1 MPVRRAPL
9 RPLAYDLFDHPSL
22 ARFPETRFDRTV
34 HLRRTA
40 SVVAFLSFLAIDAA
54 AQTAA
59 PDKQVCI
66 AAAERGQELRDA
78 KKMRDARAQFLLCSK
93 KECPAAVAPEC
104 ARWAAEAE
112 AALASIK
119 IEAVDGSGKKITDV
133 KVTIDGAPFS
143 DEIPAQPVFVDPGS
157 HQIRFEWRA
166 GTEPVNRIVSLAM
179 GERDQLVQA
188 SFKDAHGPT
197 EPAAAVGKDPPKDSA
212 RSSSPPG
219 KEGGAGSLVAPLV
232 LGGIGAA
239 AIGTA
244 ATFWILGNSDLDAAR
259 ERCAAGCVDSDA
271 DDAKTKHLVGDI
283 ALGVGIVAI
292 AAAAYFII
300 TREKAPQP
308 VLRF

>member
-1 MPVRRAPL
+1 M
-9 RPLAYDLFDHPSL
+9 
-22 ARFPETRFDRTV
+22 
-34 HLRRTA
+34 
-40 SVVAFLSFLAIDAA
+40 DAG

-59 PDKQVCI
+59 PDKKVCI

-93 KECPAAVAPEC
+93 KECPAAVAGEC

-166 GTEPVNRIVSLAM
+166 GVEPVNRIVSLAM
-179 GERDQLVQA
+179 GERDQVVQA
-188 SFKDAHGPT
+188 AFKDAHAAA
-197 EPAAAVGKDPPKDSA
+197 EPAAAVTKDPPRDA
-212 RSSSPPG
+212 VSSSPSPS
-219 KEGGAGSLVAPLV
+219 KDGGGGSLVAPLV
-232 LGGIGAA
+232 LGGVGVA

-244 ATFWILGNSDLDAAR
+244 ATFWLLGNSDLDAAR
-259 ERCAAGCVDSDA
+259 ERCAAGCVDSEADA
-271 DDAKTKHLVGDI
+271 AKTKHLVGDI

-308 VLRF
+308 VIRF